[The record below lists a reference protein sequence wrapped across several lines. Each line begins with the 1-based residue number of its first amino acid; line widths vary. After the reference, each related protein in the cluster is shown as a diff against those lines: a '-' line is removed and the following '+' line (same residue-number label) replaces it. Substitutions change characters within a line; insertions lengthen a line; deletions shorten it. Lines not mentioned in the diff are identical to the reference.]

1 MSPPTLT
8 DRPLDGQVTVLTG
21 VSRPGQVGE
30 VVARSL
36 AERGAT
42 VVLID
47 RTGVEAEARAAE
59 LRERGLRAS
68 AARADLTDRAQLDAV
83 ATAVERDFGAINALV
98 NIAGGFSM
106 SGKVADSDPDA
117 WSKQLDIGLTTAY
130 LTTRAF
136 LPLLR
141 NATAPL
147 SFSRPPRLCRVAG
160 SPRMSAYAAS
170 KAGVIAL
177 MRSVAQEE
185 RDTGVRSNAL
195 APTAIR
201 TAANLETMGSA
212 PRYVEREEVADAVY
226 FCVFPTPHGP
236 SRARSFSLADSAPL
250 PVSRQP
256 SDTRAADHRQDVRR
270 AARRGE
276 YDDGMRKTTNV
287 RLGPSFAARVTVRY
301 AP

>member
-1 MSPPTLT
+1 MSAPPRT
-8 DRPLDGQVTVLTG
+8 DRPLDGKVAVLTG
-21 VSRPGQVGE
+21 VSRHGQVGE

-36 AERGAT
+36 AERGAS

-68 AARADLTDRAQLDAV
+68 AARADLTDRVQLDAV
-83 ATAVERDFGAINALV
+83 ATTVERDFGAIDALV

-117 WSKQLDIGLTTAY
+117 WSRQLDIGLTTAY

-141 NATAPL
+141 KRHGAIVFFASAAALPGG
-147 SFSRPPRLCRVAG
+147 RIAE
-160 SPRMSAYAAS
+160 MSAYAVS
-170 KAGVIAL
+170 KAGVITL

-212 PRYVEREEVADAVY
+212 PRYVEREEIADAVY
-226 FCVFPTPHGP
+226 FLC
-236 SRARSFSLADSAPL
+236 FS
-250 PVSRQP
+250 
-256 SDTRAADHRQDVRR
+256 
-270 AARRGE
+270 
-276 YDDGMRKTTNV
+276 DGAQSITGQV
-287 RLGPSFAARVTVRY
+287 IQLG
-301 AP
+301 

>member
-1 MSPPTLT
+1 MSALTRT
-8 DRPLDGQVTVLTG
+8 DRPLDGKVAVLTG

-36 AERGAT
+36 AEQGAS

-59 LRERGLRAS
+59 LRERGLRAI

-83 ATAVERDFGAINALV
+83 ATSVERDFGAVDALV

-117 WSKQLDIGLTTAY
+117 WSRQLDIGLTTTY

-141 NATAPL
+141 KRRGAIVFFASAAALPGG
-147 SFSRPPRLCRVAG
+147 RIAE
-160 SPRMSAYAAS
+160 MSAYAVS
-170 KAGVIAL
+170 KAGVITL

-185 RDTGVRSNAL
+185 RDSGVRSNAL

-201 TAANLETMGSA
+201 TTANLETMGPA
-212 PRYVEREEVADAVY
+212 PRYVEREEVADAVS
-226 FCVFPTPHGP
+226 FLCF
-236 SRARSFSLADSAPL
+236 SDAARSITGQ
-250 PVSRQP
+250 VIQ
-256 SDTRAADHRQDVRR
+256 
-270 AARRGE
+270 
-276 YDDGMRKTTNV
+276 
-287 RLGPSFAARVTVRY
+287 LG
-301 AP
+301 

>member
-1 MSPPTLT
+1 MSAPTRT
-8 DRPLDGQVTVLTG
+8 DRPLDGKVAVLTG

-36 AERGAT
+36 AERGAS

-47 RTGVEAEARAAE
+47 RTGVDAEARASE
-59 LRERGLRAS
+59 LREGGFRAI

-83 ATAVERDFGAINALV
+83 ATTVARDFGAVDALV

-117 WSKQLDIGLTTAY
+117 WSRQLGIGLTTAY

-141 NATAPL
+141 KRQGAIVFFASAAALPGG
-147 SFSRPPRLCRVAG
+147 RIAE
-160 SPRMSAYAAS
+160 MSAYAVS
-170 KAGVIAL
+170 KAGVITL
-177 MRSVAQEE
+177 MRAVAQEE

-201 TAANLETMGSA
+201 TTANLETMGSA
-212 PRYVEREEVADAVY
+212 PRYVEREEIADAVY
-226 FCVFPTPHGP
+226 FLCF
-236 SRARSFSLADSAPL
+236 SDAARSITGQ
-250 PVSRQP
+250 VIQ
-256 SDTRAADHRQDVRR
+256 
-270 AARRGE
+270 
-276 YDDGMRKTTNV
+276 
-287 RLGPSFAARVTVRY
+287 LG
-301 AP
+301 

>member
-1 MSPPTLT
+1 MSAPVRT
-8 DRPLDGQVTVLTG
+8 DRPLDGKVAVLTG

-36 AERGAT
+36 AEQGAS

-59 LRERGLRAS
+59 LRERRLRAI

-83 ATAVERDFGAINALV
+83 ATSVERDFGAVDALV

-117 WSKQLDIGLTTAY
+117 WSRQLDIGLTTTY

-141 NATAPL
+141 KRRGAIVFFASAAALPGG
-147 SFSRPPRLCRVAG
+147 RIAE
-160 SPRMSAYAAS
+160 MSAYAVS
-170 KAGVIAL
+170 KAGVITL

-185 RDTGVRSNAL
+185 RDSGVRSNAL

-201 TAANLETMGSA
+201 TTANLETMGPA
-212 PRYVEREEVADAVY
+212 PRYVEREEVADAVS
-226 FCVFPTPHGP
+226 FLCF
-236 SRARSFSLADSAPL
+236 SDAARSITGQ
-250 PVSRQP
+250 VIQ
-256 SDTRAADHRQDVRR
+256 
-270 AARRGE
+270 
-276 YDDGMRKTTNV
+276 
-287 RLGPSFAARVTVRY
+287 LG
-301 AP
+301 